1 MSFKDLKFKD
11 IEKKKYEED
20 WRVND
25 IKIPTEKDFMKLSFA
40 LQLLRFIWVILFIT
54 LTSVILVLAFN
65 KILYLWMPIIEIG
78 AIFAHFKI
86 MKYTKRSLYEVNM
99 EMRKNF

>member
-25 IKIPTEKDFMKLSFA
+25 IKIPTEKDFMKLSVA
-40 LQLLRFIWVILFIT
+40 LHVLRFSWIILFIS
-54 LTSVILVLAFN
+54 LTFVIFVLVFN

-86 MKYTKRSLYEVNM
+86 MKYTKRSLYEVNV
-99 EMRKNF
+99 EMRR